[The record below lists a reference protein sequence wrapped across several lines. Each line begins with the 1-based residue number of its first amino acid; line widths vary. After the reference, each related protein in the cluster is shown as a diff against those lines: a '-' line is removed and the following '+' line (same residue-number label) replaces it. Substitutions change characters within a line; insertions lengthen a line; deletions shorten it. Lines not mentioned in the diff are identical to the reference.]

1 MKTTWKYRL
10 LSGFCVLV
18 IAGTSTAG
26 VLAADQSWSRRV
38 ILQENSLQETAEAA
52 ADAPAQSE
60 ETVPE
65 GEAAQENK
73 AAEAGASSE
82 ASASAEAAAQTTGER
97 PAEGE
102 HTAGENAET
111 ETTALAE
118 ASDAE
123 GTETTASA
131 EAADAGGTET
141 QETSSKAGPQ
151 KIPREA
157 AKTKTRRQPL
167 PATEEEID
175 AYFDGMVL
183 IGDSVMVG
191 FRNYSMRR
199 ANTFLGR
206 IQFLASGSFSVHNSL
221 WPINSKSVHPIFQGQ
236 QRFVWDSLS
245 MIQPKRVFL
254 FFGLN
259 DMNMGSLADTC
270 AKYSQLIAN
279 IKTTCPDT
287 EIHLMSMTYTLRGK
301 GKGNLNNPT
310 IRQFNEMLKQMARDN
325 GWGFVDIANPLSDA
339 NGDLAPAYCSDNYVH
354 QTNAAYDVWAVVL
367 RDYARSQLEHTS
379 EFSVGEEGNY
389 AVIDGEGV
397 GEVLKID
404 GETRRRE
411 EVNETETDE
420 TRRREEAGETETTP
434 EETGKEDTNKA

>member
-52 ADAPAQSE
+52 ASAQSE
-60 ETVPE
+60 ETVQE

-73 AAEAGASSE
+73 AAESGVSSE
-82 ASASAEAAAQTTGER
+82 EASETSASAETTVQTTGEN
-97 PAEGE
+97 
-102 HTAGENAET
+102 TAGDNAETAET
-111 ETTALAE
+111 ETA
-118 ASDAE
+118 
-123 GTETTASA
+123 ASA
-131 EAADAGGTET
+131 EAADAGETET
-141 QETSSKAGPQ
+141 QEASSEAGPQ
-151 KIPREA
+151 KIPRDEI
-157 AKTKTRRQPL
+157 KTKRRKQPL

-183 IGDSVMVG
+183 VGDSVMVG

-236 QRFVWDSLS
+236 QRLVWDSLG

-270 AKYSQLIAN
+270 AQYSQLIAN
-279 IKTTCPDT
+279 IKTTCPDA

-310 IRQFNEMLKQMARDN
+310 IRQFNELLKQMARDN

-379 EFSVGEEGNY
+379 EFTVGEEGNY
-389 AVIDGEGV
+389 AIIDGEGT
-397 GEVLKID
+397 GEVLKVD
-404 GETRRRE
+404 GVTRRGE
-411 EVNETETDE
+411 ETI
-420 TRRREEAGETETTP
+420 ETETTP
-434 EETGKEDTNKA
+434 EETSKEDTNNE

>member
-52 ADAPAQSE
+52 ETSAAAPAQSE

-65 GEAAQENK
+65 GESAQERETVPEGETAQENK
-73 AAEAGASSE
+73 AAETADSGASSE
-82 ASASAEAAAQTTGER
+82 ASEASTSAEAA
-97 PAEGE
+97 
-102 HTAGENAET
+102 
-111 ETTALAE
+111 
-118 ASDAE
+118 
-123 GTETTASA
+123 
-131 EAADAGGTET
+131 GTET
-141 QETSSKAGPQ
+141 QEASSEAGPQ

-389 AVIDGEGV
+389 AVIDGEGM

-411 EVNETETDE
+411 EVSETETNETRRREEVNETETNE